1 MMKKSELKQLIKE
14 EITKI
19 LKENLSNRYNV
30 GDKVK
35 VNDREGFK
43 ELVGLTGIVVGKDEK
58 KGRLDIDFGKKISA
72 EGGFVT
78 HNLDGLLD
86 KDTGL
91 SFFDRGWLS
100 SKIDP
105 RFDIRNLTKI

>member
-1 MMKKSELKQLIKE
+1 MKKSELKQIIKE
-14 EITKI
+14 EIQKV
-19 LKENLSNRYNV
+19 LNENLSNKFDI

-43 ELVGLTGIVVGKDEK
+43 ELVGLEGKVVGKNPK
-58 KGRLDIDFGKKISA
+58 KGALHIDFGKEIKG
-72 EGGFVT
+72 EGFIT
-78 HNLDGLLD
+78 HNLGGLINTN
-86 KDTGL
+86 TGL
-91 SFFDRGWLS
+91 GFFDRGWVS

>member
-1 MMKKSELKQLIKE
+1 MKKSELKQIVKE
-14 EITKI
+14 EIFKV
-19 LKENLSNRYNV
+19 LNKNLSNKFDI

-72 EGGFVT
+72 EGDFAT